1 MSMYGT
7 RYILRWESEKYNHDY
22 KILIKERD
30 YTGVAENKSLGAAPL
45 LRRDD
50 SDSGISGTS
59 LEMVIQA
66 DVDGELTSLY
76 TVDNK
81 LFLVELYKNDVL
93 IWTGY
98 VLPEKYSE
106 PYIPVP
112 YDVSVTASDGIG
124 ILKDIP
130 FTSSGE
136 KTLFDVIRFCCNQ
149 TGIILD
155 FIVFS
160 SLVES
165 SMNKSNS
172 MLVQA
177 SFDVFTFRNKT
188 CYEVLESILTSIDA
202 FITEAN
208 GKWVIAR
215 YTDLVKEGFLYSNA
229 GKLQGRIPL
238 EPREFGNVNS
248 ELYPIG
254 NLELEIEPANKS
266 VKFTSDYE
274 LRPSFLQNHDFAG
287 GDSGW
292 TGFEF
297 IIAVRKGAGFAAMH
311 GNSGKQERYIQQSV
325 SVEKSRQA
333 MMVEVKFALAQMFA
347 SMNGYAGEDREFAL
361 KIQLSGG
368 GQTYYLTDEGWGT
381 KDYRFPVHGSL
392 QDMFWD
398 RDLSTNYVDDYEGN
412 FKITAD
418 GFPVSGQLTISI
430 YNIYVEMSGTSKVR
444 SSLFLDH
451 VTVTNDCSGGVDV
464 SVNLAEKASTS
475 HEDIDIC
482 LTDVPFVE
490 NADKMFYNGLKIAGK
505 YTSAWSCGGKT
516 DSFLYT
522 ILKSVCSRIGFPRKQ
537 LSGTIQGENLESLML
552 LVDKYSGS
560 LFHPREFSL
569 NLLTDELNVTLDQF
583 MPYQEL
589 SGTTTESPR
598 IPGNN
603 TSEYRS
609 SGENETRVYQS
620 GAGVPMRIRDLS
632 PVELQADSV
641 IEVDRTNVAKS
652 GKVTL
657 QKVLEFVLNAG
668 NVWTKEEL
676 KIIEGYILYLGEKI
690 KAGDSDLWKGH
701 SFEDYLDQPVKTGS
715 DVIHNSVT
723 ARSFTEEDSPNNDNV
738 ASTRLQETGS
748 GYIGD
753 MDNVSDEANTATEGS
768 MLIKGLESWFPVYPT
783 YSGVESLDNLI
794 MPVFNTLTKEWQFI
808 TVPSGGVNPP
818 VSSGFPFTFPIM
830 LS

>member
-248 ELYPIG
+248 EL
-254 NLELEIEPANKS
+254 
-266 VKFTSDYE
+266 
-274 LRPSFLQNHDFAG
+274 
-287 GDSGW
+287 
-292 TGFEF
+292 
-297 IIAVRKGAGFAAMH
+297 
-311 GNSGKQERYIQQSV
+311 
-325 SVEKSRQA
+325 
-333 MMVEVKFALAQMFA
+333 
-347 SMNGYAGEDREFAL
+347 
-361 KIQLSGG
+361 
-368 GQTYYLTDEGWGT
+368 
-381 KDYRFPVHGSL
+381 
-392 QDMFWD
+392 
-398 RDLSTNYVDDYEGN
+398 
-412 FKITAD
+412 
-418 GFPVSGQLTISI
+418 
-430 YNIYVEMSGTSKVR
+430 
-444 SSLFLDH
+444 
-451 VTVTNDCSGGVDV
+451 
-464 SVNLAEKASTS
+464 
-475 HEDIDIC
+475 
-482 LTDVPFVE
+482 
-490 NADKMFYNGLKIAGK
+490 
-505 YTSAWSCGGKT
+505 
-516 DSFLYT
+516 
-522 ILKSVCSRIGFPRKQ
+522 
-537 LSGTIQGENLESLML
+537 
-552 LVDKYSGS
+552 
-560 LFHPREFSL
+560 
-569 NLLTDELNVTLDQF
+569 
-583 MPYQEL
+583 
-589 SGTTTESPR
+589 
-598 IPGNN
+598 
-603 TSEYRS
+603 
-609 SGENETRVYQS
+609 
-620 GAGVPMRIRDLS
+620 
-632 PVELQADSV
+632 
-641 IEVDRTNVAKS
+641 
-652 GKVTL
+652 
-657 QKVLEFVLNAG
+657 
-668 NVWTKEEL
+668 
-676 KIIEGYILYLGEKI
+676 
-690 KAGDSDLWKGH
+690 
-701 SFEDYLDQPVKTGS
+701 
-715 DVIHNSVT
+715 
-723 ARSFTEEDSPNNDNV
+723 
-738 ASTRLQETGS
+738 
-748 GYIGD
+748 
-753 MDNVSDEANTATEGS
+753 
-768 MLIKGLESWFPVYPT
+768 
-783 YSGVESLDNLI
+783 
-794 MPVFNTLTKEWQFI
+794 
-808 TVPSGGVNPP
+808 
-818 VSSGFPFTFPIM
+818 
-830 LS
+830 

>member
-66 DVDGELTSLY
+66 DVDGELTSMY

-177 SFDVFTFRNKT
+177 SFDVFTFRDKT

-215 YTDLVKEGFLYSNA
+215 YTDLAKEGFLYSNA

-238 EPREFGNVNS
+238 EPRELGNVNS

-254 NLELEIEPANKS
+254 NLELEIEPASKN
-266 VKFTSDYE
+266 VKFISEYK
-274 LRPSFLQNHDFAG
+274 LRPSFLQNHDFTEKYLG
-287 GDSGW
+287 WSGRNLSVLKRGDNNFAYLPFTVDGI
-292 TGFEF
+292 ENYIEQAQF
-297 IIAVRKGAGFAAMH
+297 IKKSSQPI
-311 GNSGKQERYIQQSV
+311 
-325 SVEKSRQA
+325 SVEI
-333 MMVEVKFALAQMFA
+333 KFALALHHA
-347 SMNGYAGEDREFAL
+347 SIWGMAGEDRECAL
-361 KIQLSGG
+361 CVKLSGNEKA
-368 GQTYYLTDEGWGT
+368 YYLSNEGWQT
-381 KDYRFPVHGSL
+381 EDYRFPVRAGL
-392 QDMFWD
+392 QDYLTDKNLAMD
-398 RDLSTNYVDDYEGN
+398 YVDSYNGN
-412 FKITAD
+412 FKIIAD
-418 GFPVSGQLTISI
+418 GLPDSGLLYVTI
-430 YNIYVEMSGTSKVR
+430 YNIYVENYAASAD
-444 SSLFLDH
+444 LFIDQVI
-451 VTVTNDCSGGVDV
+451 VTDYMDSNGVDV
-464 SVNLAEKASTS
+464 SVNMAEKASTS

-490 NADKMFYNGLKIAGK
+490 NADKMFYNGLKVAGK
-505 YTSAWSCGGKT
+505 YTSEWSCGGKT

-522 ILKSVCSRIGFPRKQ
+522 ILKSVCSRIGFPQKQ
-537 LSGTIQGENLESLML
+537 LSGTIQGESLESLML

-560 LFHPREFSL
+560 LFYPREFSL
-569 NLLTDELNVTLDQF
+569 NLLTDELNITLDQF
-583 MPYQEL
+583 MSYQEL
-589 SGTTTESPR
+589 SGTTSESSR
-598 IPGNN
+598 VTGGN

-609 SGENETRVYQS
+609 SGESETRVYQS

-632 PVELQADSV
+632 LVELQADSV

-652 GKVTL
+652 GKATL

-701 SFEDYLDQPVKTGS
+701 SFEDYLDQPVKTDS
-715 DVIHNSVT
+715 DVLHNSVT
-723 ARSFTEEDSPNNDNV
+723 ARAFTEEDNPDNDNV

-748 GYIGD
+748 GYLGD

-768 MLIKGLESWFPVYPT
+768 MLIKGQESWSPVYPT

-818 VSSGFPFTFPIM
+818 VSSGFPCTFPIM